1 MKVVIDTNDYI
12 SALIGMKHREKLE
25 KVILNKDIEILAD
38 LTLLSE
44 IKEVAYRDKF
54 RKYVSIEQVDVFI
67 ETLKLR
73 LKPIQVFSEVDVSK
87 DPDDNF
93 LLALAQDGNADYLI
107 TGDKSDLLSLES
119 FEGIPIIRLNT
130 FIELIE
136 TKSHKQ

>member
-54 RKYVSIEQVDVFI
+54 RKYVSIEQVEVFI

-136 TKSHKQ
+136 TKSQKQ